1 MQPSKASRIL
11 VSNPLTS
18 ERQHANLVLLAVMSL
33 DPSANPKCRHCGS
46 MDVDNQL
53 RTFFG
58 VFVCAK
64 DKAERPDEY
73 SLLTKTECKEDYL
86 LTECESLWHIND
98 EPMTL

>member
-1 MQPSKASRIL
+1 
-11 VSNPLTS
+11 
-18 ERQHANLVLLAVMSL
+18 MSL

-46 MDVDNQL
+46 LDIDNQL
-53 RTFFG
+53 KTFFG

-86 LTECESLWHIND
+86 LTECKPNGESAVGSLGSTATRRRRGEERADTGHAV
-98 EPMTL
+98 PVLYS

>member
-1 MQPSKASRIL
+1 MSDQFERKIL
-11 VSNPLTS
+11 S
-18 ERQHANLVLLAVMSL
+18 VLISALSVMSL

-46 MDVDNQL
+46 VDIDNQL

-86 LTECESLWHIND
+86 LTECECFMPVFVRLIG
-98 EPMTL
+98 